1 MSAETSLIAELED
14 ALKDGSQ
21 TRRVD
26 TLRRVTDLFL
36 NGADRFNDAQ
46 IDVFDD
52 VLGHLIKR
60 IETKA
65 MVELSTRLA
74 PVDNAPIE
82 VIRRLAHDDEIT
94 IAGPVLTQSGRL
106 STDDLVDIARTK
118 GQPHLLAISGRRQIA
133 GAVTD
138 VLIARG
144 NHEVF
149 HTLARN
155 TGAQFSENG
164 FASLVKN
171 AETDE
176 SLAEK
181 LGLRLDIPIRLLRA
195 LLLKATEAVRSKL
208 LEIASPEARNQI
220 QSVIES
226 ISNEVAREAAAPRN
240 FDAAK
245 RLIQAM
251 HAKGQLNEAVL
262 FEFVN
267 ARKYEEM
274 VAGLA
279 ALCSAPIDLVAPLM
293 ASERNDSLLIPCKA
307 AGIKWPTVNA
317 ILRNRF
323 SHHTISDQAMA
334 KARADYLTLTHASA
348 LRILR
353 FWQVRTGVAGKE
365 QVTASANH

>member
-1 MSAETSLIAELED
+1 MNAETSLIAELES
-14 ALKDGSQ
+14 ALADGS
-21 TRRVD
+21 TERRVD

-36 NGADRFNDAQ
+36 NGAARFNEDQ
-46 IDVFDD
+46 VDVFDD

-82 VIRRLAHDDEIT
+82 VIRRLAREDEIT
-94 IAGPVLTQSGRL
+94 VAGPVLAQSARL
-106 STDDLVDIARTK
+106 TTDDLVDIASNK
-118 GQPHLLAISGRRQIA
+118 SQQHLLAISGRNGIA

-155 TGAQFSENG
+155 AGAQFSENG
-164 FASLVKN
+164 FARLVKN
-171 AETDE
+171 AETDD

-181 LGLRLDIPIRLLRA
+181 LGLRLDMPARLLRM

-208 LEIASPEARNQI
+208 VERAPPEIRNQI

-226 ISNEVAREAAAPRN
+226 ISNEVAREATAPRN
-240 FDAAK
+240 YDAAQ
-245 RLIQAM
+245 RLVQAM
-251 HAKGQLNEAVL
+251 HAKGQLGEAQL

-267 ARKYEEM
+267 ARRYEEM

-279 ALCSAPIDLVAPLM
+279 VMCSAPIDLIAPLM
-293 ASERNDSLLIPCKA
+293 VSERNDSLLIPCKA
-307 AGIKWPTVNA
+307 AGIKWPTVSA
-317 ILRNRF
+317 ILKCRF
-323 SHHTISDQAMA
+323 AHHAISDQAMA
-334 KARADYLTLTHASA
+334 KARADYLTLTCASA

-353 FWQVRTGVAGKE
+353 FWQVRSGVAGKE
-365 QVTASANH
+365 QIAAATSP